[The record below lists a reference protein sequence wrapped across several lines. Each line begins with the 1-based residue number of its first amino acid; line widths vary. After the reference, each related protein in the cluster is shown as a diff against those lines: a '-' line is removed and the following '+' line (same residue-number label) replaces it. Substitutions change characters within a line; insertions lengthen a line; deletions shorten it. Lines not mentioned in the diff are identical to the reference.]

1 MWFFPVKPSR
11 CDPKDLH
18 PNKESHLNNCQFG
31 LEISDGEKVDTKT
44 AFRTPFLPVDLKSVI
59 FS

>member
-1 MWFFPVKPSR
+1 MSFFTVKPSR

-18 PNKESHLNNCQFG
+18 PNKASHLNVYQFG

-44 AFRTPFLPVDLKSVI
+44 AFRTPFFYQST
-59 FS
+59 